1 MEQLSVET
9 TTNRAHALF
18 LNQDADYY
26 YSIGGRYS
34 AKTYEIIQRNV
45 LDALANPGLKVAA
58 GRKVYASIKDTL
70 YADFLKVCRNLG
82 LDSRVY
88 ASTVSPMRL
97 SFYNGSEVIFKGADD
112 PEKTKGLSGVHRLIL
127 DELNE
132 YTLEDFES
140 YEMSIR
146 GDGYKT
152 KIYMA
157 HNPVPTIP
165 GARHWFQE
173 LFDPGVLVAGEPV
186 TWTDTSLGRVAALKT
201 TYRQNAY
208 CPEKVKTR
216 LEGYRETNPNLY
228 KLWTLGE
235 YAEMKGVILKGWDVV
250 PEAPD
255 GVQLIGYG
263 LDFGFSSDPAACVK
277 VWGNKDEIWVKCICY
292 STDLVNRELYEKLAG
307 HGVLATDKVIADSAE
322 PKSIEDLYRLGLR
335 GIRGVKKRANYK
347 AEMANILQGMRIH
360 VVAGSTDLQ
369 RELSTWSWD
378 EDKTGKLLPRPKDG
392 NDHAIDALIMLLH
405 DWRGSNVAMAPT
417 VALRL

>member
-1 MEQLSVET
+1 MAQLTVET
-9 TTNRAHALF
+9 KTNEAHALF
-18 LNQDADYY
+18 LQQDADYY

-34 AKTYEIIQRNV
+34 AKTYEIIQKNV
-45 LDALANPGLKVAA
+45 LDALANPGLKIAA
-58 GRKVYASIKDTL
+58 GRKVYSSIKDTL
-70 YADFLKVCRNLG
+70 FSDFLKVLKDMG
-82 LDSRVY
+82 LDRRVY
-88 ASTVSPMRL
+88 TKTVSPLHIR
-97 SFYNGSEVIFKGADD
+97 FANDSEVIFKGADD

-146 GDGYKT
+146 GQGYKT

-157 HNPVPTIP
+157 HNPIPIIP
-165 GARHWFQE
+165 GSRHWFQE
-173 LFDPGVLVAGEPV
+173 LFDPGTLKPGEPV
-186 TWTDTSLGRVAALKT
+186 IWTDTSLGRIAALKT
-201 TYRQNAY
+201 TYKQNAF

-216 LEGYRETNPNLY
+216 LEGYKETNPNLY

-250 PEAPD
+250 NEPQGE
-255 GVQLIGYG
+255 LIGYG

-277 VWGNKDEIWVKCICY
+277 VWGNKDEIWVQCICY
-292 STDLVNRELYEKLAG
+292 STDLVNSELYSLLTG
-307 HGVLATDKVIADSAE
+307 RGVLPTDKVVADSAE
-322 PKSIEDLYRLGLR
+322 PKSIEDLYRRGLR

-347 AEMANILQGMRIH
+347 AEMANILQGMKIH
-360 VVAGSTDLQ
+360 LIAGSTDLQ
-369 RELSTWSWD
+369 REFSTWSWD
-378 EDKTGKLLPRPKDG
+378 EDKTGKLLPKPKDG

-405 DWRGSNVAMAPT
+405 DWRGGNKAAAPT